1 MKAEELLVWE
11 KAELAETLAERL
23 ADAEDLLES
32 HPELKQITGLEA
44 GELEGYIDHNWQVFL
59 SCFDPEELC
68 QWVEEKELEEECE
81 NIWEEYRNDFLE
93 YDHELT
99 EYMNAEYCFSVID
112 AAQVFRSLDL
122 AEQLGYPSRFSKS

>member
-1 MKAEELLVWE
+1 MKSDKLLVWE
-11 KAELAETLAERL
+11 KVELADILAERL

-44 GELEGYIDHNWQVFL
+44 GELDGYIDHNWQVFL

-68 QWVEEKELEEECE
+68 QWVEDKELEEECE
-81 NIWEEYRNDFLE
+81 NIWEEYKNDSLE

-99 EYMNAEYCFSVID
+99 EFMNAEYCFAVID
-112 AAQVFRSLDL
+112 AANSFRSLDL
-122 AEQLGYPSRFSKS
+122 AEQLGYPSRFNKS

>member
-44 GELEGYIDHNWQVFL
+44 GELDGYIDHNWQVFL

-81 NIWEEYRNDFLE
+81 NIWEKYKNDSLE
-93 YDHELT
+93 YDYELT
-99 EYMNAEYCFSVID
+99 EFMNAEYCFSVID
-112 AAQVFRSLDL
+112 AAQVFRSPDL

>member
-1 MKAEELLVWE
+1 MKAEELFVWE

-44 GELEGYIDHNWQVFL
+44 GELDGYIDRNWQSFL
-59 SCFDPEELC
+59 SGFDPEELC
-68 QWVEEKELEEECE
+68 QWVEDKELEEKYE
-81 NIWEEYRNDFLE
+81 NIWEEYKNDSLE

-99 EYMNAEYCFSVID
+99 EFMNAEYCFSVID
-112 AAQVFRSLDL
+112 AAKVFRSLDL
-122 AEQLGYPSRFSKS
+122 AEQLGYPSRFNKS

>member
-1 MKAEELLVWE
+1 MKADKLLVWE
-11 KAELAETLAERL
+11 KVELAETLAERL

-44 GELEGYIDHNWQVFL
+44 GELDGYIDHNWQVFL

-68 QWVEEKELEEECE
+68 QWVEDKELEEECE
-81 NIWEEYRNDFLE
+81 NIWEEYKNDSLE

-99 EYMNAEYCFSVID
+99 EFMNAECCFSVID
-112 AAQVFRSLDL
+112 AAKVFLSPDL
-122 AEQLGYPSRFSKS
+122 TEQLGYPSRFSKS

>member
-44 GELEGYIDHNWQVFL
+44 GELDGYIDHNWQVFL

-81 NIWEEYRNDFLE
+81 NIWEEYKNDSLE

-99 EYMNAEYCFSVID
+99 EFMNAEYCFSVID
-112 AAQVFRSLDL
+112 AANSFRSLDL
-122 AEQLGYPSRFSKS
+122 AEQLGYPSRFNKS

>member
-1 MKAEELLVWE
+1 MKADKLLVWE
-11 KAELAETLAERL
+11 KAELADTLAERL

-44 GELEGYIDHNWQVFL
+44 GELDGYIDHNWQVFL

-81 NIWEEYRNDFLE
+81 NIWEEYKNDSLE

-99 EYMNAEYCFSVID
+99 EFMNAEYCFSVID
-112 AAQVFRSLDL
+112 AANSFRSLDL

>member
-44 GELEGYIDHNWQVFL
+44 GVLDDHIDRTWQYFL
-59 SCFDPEELC
+59 SAFDPEELC
-68 QWVEEKELEEECE
+68 QWVE
-81 NIWEEYRNDFLE
+81 D
-93 YDHELT
+93 
-99 EYMNAEYCFSVID
+99 
-112 AAQVFRSLDL
+112 
-122 AEQLGYPSRFSKS
+122 

>member
-44 GELEGYIDHNWQVFL
+44 GELDGYIDHNLQVFL
-59 SCFDPEELC
+59 SCFDLEELC

-81 NIWEEYRNDFLE
+81 NIWEEYKNDSLE

-99 EYMNAEYCFSVID
+99 EFMNAEYCFSVID
-112 AAQVFRSLDL
+112 AAKVFRSLDL

>member
-1 MKAEELLVWE
+1 MKADILLVWE
-11 KAELAETLAERL
+11 KVELADILAERL

-44 GELEGYIDHNWQVFL
+44 GALDDHIDRNWQCFL
-59 SCFDPEELC
+59 SAFDPEELC
-68 QWVEEKELEEECE
+68 QWVEDKELEEECE
-81 NIWEEYRNDFLE
+81 NIWEEYKNDSLE

-99 EYMNAEYCFSVID
+99 EFMNAEYCFSVID
-112 AAQVFRSLDL
+112 AAKVFLSPDL